1 MHTSNYISPSEKS
14 RSSSGKSPTWP
25 IVILRLGINTCN
37 IRLLLQQQYFL
48 VNIVVFF
55 NLHCSRPDKAAILFL
70 KNMGKEVIGE
80 LIVIQ
85 LITGHKNKANVFYLT
100 SEVPGLPYTSIVL
113 PSWLIILDT
122 NL

>member
-1 MHTSNYISPSEKS
+1 
-14 RSSSGKSPTWP
+14 
-25 IVILRLGINTCN
+25 
-37 IRLLLQQQYFL
+37 
-48 VNIVVFF
+48 
-55 NLHCSRPDKAAILFL
+55 
-70 KNMGKEVIGE
+70 MGKEVIGE